1 MVAEAVEPSVVVRP
15 YRAHTDF
22 RMVLDSQGDLYELN
36 FPRFK
41 ATAEFRAEQAVRIR
55 QAARRPYEH
64 HLLVADNGQG
74 AVGFIW
80 VALRMDLQGLFG
92 SVDQVYVA
100 APYRGQGV
108 GALLMRAAH
117 DYLEEASVPY
127 ARLYVTAANR
137 QAVALYER
145 LGYRAVRYEMERPV

>member
-1 MVAEAVEPSVVVRP
+1 MAEALSPGVVVRP
-15 YRAHTDF
+15 YRASTDF

-36 FPRFK
+36 FPRFQSS
-41 ATAEFRAEQAVRIR
+41 AEFRAEQAVRIR

-64 HLLVADNGQG
+64 RIMVADSGQG

-100 APYRGQGV
+100 EPYRGQGV

-117 DYLEEASVPY
+117 DYLEEAAVPY

-137 QAVALYER
+137 QAVDLYER
-145 LGYRAVRYEMERPV
+145 LGYRTVRYEMERSV